1 MVRFEIKKVLSRT
14 GGKIALL
21 LLLALVLL
29 ECSFAFD
36 GTYVNSEGVSTHGI
50 AAVRP
55 LRAEQKKWEGLLD
68 EQRIAQVIGELNRIE
83 SLPEAKS
90 EDLIDEEITYSRKQG
105 VSAIRLLLNC
115 SYATGFRDYDYYL
128 ADSLTPEQAKD
139 FYPNRI
145 RLLKAWLAGEAK
157 DQFSDEEKQ
166 FLIARY
172 EALET
177 PFSYAYNEGWSQLLY
192 VLDPLNATMPIILC
206 FLVAG
211 IFSGEFTTKA
221 DAVFYSARYGR
232 NKAVTAKLKAGVLL
246 TTVLYFAAALLLS
259 AIVLTVMGADGADC
273 PIQATH
279 SGWKSLY
286 NWKLW
291 QAWLLGLLGGYV
303 GSLFLSLL
311 TMLISAAT
319 RSTVISVMVP
329 FAAAFLPSFLSQTN
343 VVWLDKLLYL
353 LPMNLSSTWTT
364 LRTFS
369 LYRIGGRVVPSLPVL
384 LTLYGIVSACLL
396 PVIYRVYRKQQLK

>member
-29 ECSFAFD
+29 ECAFAFD

-55 LRAEQKKWEGLLD
+55 LRAEQKKWEGVLD

-83 SLPEAKS
+83 ALPEAKS
-90 EDLIDEEITYSRKQG
+90 DDLIDEEITYSRKQG
-105 VSAIRLLLNC
+105 VSAIRDLLNC

-172 EALET
+172 EALEKGNKGSAVAGNCL
-177 PFSYAYNEGWSQLLY
+177 PCGPAVCFQISEFRGADRESCAAYGHLSPQPCTAPGYQLLY
-192 VLDPLNATMPIILC
+192 LP
-206 FLVAG
+206 
-211 IFSGEFTTKA
+211 
-221 DAVFYSARYGR
+221 
-232 NKAVTAKLKAGVLL
+232 
-246 TTVLYFAAALLLS
+246 
-259 AIVLTVMGADGADC
+259 ADC
-273 PIQATH
+273 L
-279 SGWKSLY
+279 SGGCFPGP
-286 NWKLW
+286 
-291 QAWLLGLLGGYV
+291 AGG
-303 GSLFLSLL
+303 GQLS
-311 TMLISAAT
+311 
-319 RSTVISVMVP
+319 
-329 FAAAFLPSFLSQTN
+329 
-343 VVWLDKLLYL
+343 
-353 LPMNLSSTWTT
+353 
-364 LRTFS
+364 
-369 LYRIGGRVVPSLPVL
+369 
-384 LTLYGIVSACLL
+384 
-396 PVIYRVYRKQQLK
+396 

>member
-1 MVRFEIKKVLSRT
+1 M
-14 GGKIALL
+14 
-21 LLLALVLL
+21 
-29 ECSFAFD
+29 
-36 GTYVNSEGVSTHGI
+36 
-50 AAVRP
+50 
-55 LRAEQKKWEGLLD
+55 
-68 EQRIAQVIGELNRIE
+68 
-83 SLPEAKS
+83 
-90 EDLIDEEITYSRKQG
+90 
-105 VSAIRLLLNC
+105 
-115 SYATGFRDYDYYL
+115 
-128 ADSLTPEQAKD
+128 
-139 FYPNRI
+139 
-145 RLLKAWLAGEAK
+145 
-157 DQFSDEEKQ
+157 
-166 FLIARY
+166 
-172 EALET
+172 
-177 PFSYAYNEGWSQLLY
+177 
-192 VLDPLNATMPIILC
+192 
-206 FLVAG
+206 
-211 IFSGEFTTKA
+211 
-221 DAVFYSARYGR
+221 
-232 NKAVTAKLKAGVLL
+232 TAKLKAGVLL

-273 PIQATH
+273 PVQATH
-279 SGWKSLY
+279 RGWKSLY

-319 RSTVISVMVP
+319 RSTVISVVVP

-384 LTLYGIVSACLL
+384 FAVYGIVSACLL

>member
-55 LRAEQKKWEGLLD
+55 LRAEQKKWEGVLD

-83 SLPEAKS
+83 ALPEAKS
-90 EDLIDEEITYSRKQG
+90 DDLIDEEITYSRKQG

-206 FLVAG
+206 LV
-211 IFSGEFTTKA
+211 
-221 DAVFYSARYGR
+221 VC
-232 NKAVTAKLKAGVLL
+232 
-246 TTVLYFAAALLLS
+246 ALNVAMLMRS
-259 AIVLTVMGADGADC
+259 PT
-273 PIQATH
+273 
-279 SGWKSLY
+279 
-286 NWKLW
+286 NW
-291 QAWLLGLLGGYV
+291 
-303 GSLFLSLL
+303 F
-311 TMLISAAT
+311 
-319 RSTVISVMVP
+319 ISVDFPTFGFPTMFTNP
-329 FAAAFLPSFLSQTN
+329 ALCILSVFFICKYTE
-343 VVWLDKLLYL
+343 KLLYAKH
-353 LPMNLSSTWTT
+353 LPFNMRHFDL
-364 LRTFS
+364 
-369 LYRIGGRVVPSLPVL
+369 SLPFVGHPFRCFCGKL
-384 LTLYGIVSACLL
+384 LCF
-396 PVIYRVYRKQQLK
+396 RH